1 MKDKILG
8 WAARVL
14 DSSGTAAPVIFCS
27 FYLFGTVI
35 GNYLTLIGKGSFQ
48 GSGRYVRD
56 RP

>member
-8 WAARVL
+8 WATRVL
-14 DSSGTAAPVIFCS
+14 DSSGAAAPVIFCS

-35 GNYLTLIGKGSFQ
+35 GNWLTLTRRGSFE

>member
-1 MKDKILG
+1 MKEKTVFG
-8 WAARVL
+8 WV
-14 DSSGTAAPVIFCS
+14 APVIFCS

-35 GNYLTLIGKGSFQ
+35 GNYLTLIGKGTTSRGSLA